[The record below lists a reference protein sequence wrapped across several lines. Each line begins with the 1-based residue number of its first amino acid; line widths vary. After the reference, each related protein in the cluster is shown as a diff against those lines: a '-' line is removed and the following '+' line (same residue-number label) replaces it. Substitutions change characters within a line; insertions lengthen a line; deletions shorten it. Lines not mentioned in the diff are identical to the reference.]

1 MLITIMLLTM
11 FVGKNN
17 VLADIPIGKD
27 GIDRYECNAFASP
40 SWVIPRGIKDYYH
53 RFCYEVVCSGGV
65 YSKRDQV
72 RNNDYTCQNNNGTPY
87 VKVSSDGCSNYSGT
101 CNT

>member
-1 MLITIMLLTM
+1 M

-40 SWVIPRGIKDYYH
+40 SSVIPRGIKHY
-53 RFCYEVVCSGGV
+53 
-65 YSKRDQV
+65 
-72 RNNDYTCQNNNGTPY
+72 
-87 VKVSSDGCSNYSGT
+87 
-101 CNT
+101 